1 MSAYTRLTDDAVR
14 NIAETYFSERRNKT
28 QPQEYP
34 THALVGGQPGAGK
47 SAVSEMVRDELKGK
61 GGAIHVDADRMRELL
76 PINRLNPPSSE
87 QTQADAGRLVSALRE
102 LATTARRNIVE
113 EGTFRSPENAEGF
126 IQGRKDQGYRVELLA
141 VATSHE
147 VSRLGIY
154 QRHEQQHAVGAAN
167 PRMVPDKYHDDAM
180 QGFDKTVDKVAG
192 SLDRVRVVTRDATL
206 LFDSESRSNTY
217 NSAQQALAAGRTLNA
232 ENLAV
237 ISKTWTQI
245 EKVAQSRGASV
256 PYIEAVREHAQRT
269 QAMQKALERDH
280 GAPPQE
286 SSQKRAEAFRT
297 MPEADA
303 LAKHPELKPAY
314 QALKDAHNQFTARNP
329 GMNAS
334 VGQAVM
340 QNLREKM
347 AERLQA
353 GELVKPVELDVTRQQ
368 ARPAERE
375 R

>member
-1 MSAYTRLTDDAVR
+1 MSDYTPLTDDAVKS
-14 NIAETYFSERRNKT
+14 IAETYFSERRNKT

-76 PINRLNPPSSE
+76 PINRSHPPSSE
-87 QTQADAGRLVSALRE
+87 QTQADAGRLVLALRE

-113 EGTFRSPENAEGF
+113 EGTFRIPENAEGF
-126 IQGRKDQGYRVELLA
+126 IQTRKAQGYRVELLA
-141 VATSHE
+141 VATSPE

-154 QRHEQQHAVGAAN
+154 QRHEHQHEVGTAN
-167 PRMVPDKYHDDAM
+167 PRMVPEKYHDDAM
-180 QGFDKTVDKVAG
+180 RGFDRTVDRVAN
-192 SLDRVRVVTRDATL
+192 SLDRVRVTTRDARL
-206 LFDSESRSNTY
+206 LYDSESRANTHT
-217 NSAQQALAAGRTLNA
+217 SAQQALAAGRTLDA
-232 ENLAV
+232 ESLAV
-237 ISKTWTQI
+237 ISKTWTQV
-245 EKVAQSRGASV
+245 EKVAQSRGAPV
-256 PYIEAVREHAQRT
+256 PYIEAVREHVQRT

-286 SSQKRAEAFRT
+286 ASQKRVEAFRT

-314 QALKDAHNQFTARNP
+314 QALKEAHSQFTARYP
-329 GMNAS
+329 DTNAS

-347 AERLQA
+347 AERMQS
-353 GELVKPVELDVTRQQ
+353 GELVKSMELDVTRQQ
-368 ARPAERE
+368 TRPAERE